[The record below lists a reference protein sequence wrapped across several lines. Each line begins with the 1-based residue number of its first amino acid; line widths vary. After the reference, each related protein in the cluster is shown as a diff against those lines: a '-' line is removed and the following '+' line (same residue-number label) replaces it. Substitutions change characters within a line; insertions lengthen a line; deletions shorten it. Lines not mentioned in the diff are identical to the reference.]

1 MPAQPDLSKLSVTQ
15 FAERFRGEMIP
26 LSNTFSY
33 FCASVPMSEEDLKEY
48 LEEPVAALP
57 PTIARALPK
66 ISILL
71 VPYLERGDGHEKRK
85 TAPPAADYVSIE
97 RPPEGRL
104 SPYTQLKLGDETVL
118 AFALKDQEVAEY
130 HYRFYH
136 LLATLMADHW
146 SDDVE
151 NRYIRVLR
159 DELSADVH
167 GEVDEP
173 SWRLKQAMRRSQNVR
188 NGKAFREYARQ
199 SFADTLTLYLHGICC
214 DIDVDT
220 GPRQLPSRYLR
231 KRLLLLEE
239 CSRRRRVTR
248 CSPNSSKRIKSRF
261 IRVDREIPD
270 LRIQFALRI
279 LDKRVFAW
287 LQRLLRPDPEQ
298 QIGFLLLE
306 GFDLVELLLH
316 HAVIFQLQDGYIFR
330 HAPVLF
336 RRQPDDVDAFIIGKP
351 EVKFRANIGEVQ
363 RRMLAIQFHGGL
375 AGHRGN
381 RRQHPQDGAL
391 FVADD
396 LRFRLL
402 HRLDRFA
409 ANVVGAGLGWDA
421 GDLLLRQLL
430 GRAFFGFGL
439 GVGGDLGCAV
449 R

>member
-1 MPAQPDLSKLSVTQ
+1 MPAQLDLSKLSVTQ

-48 LEEPVAALP
+48 LEEPIAALP
-57 PTIARALPK
+57 PAIAGALPK

-85 TAPPAADYVSIE
+85 AAPPAADYVSIE

-146 SDDVE
+146 TDDVE
-151 NRYIRVLR
+151 TRYIRILR

-220 GPRQLPSRYLR
+220 GPRQLPSRNLR
-231 KRLLLLEE
+231 KRLMLLEE
-239 CSRRRRVTR
+239 LF
-248 CSPNSSKRIKSRF
+248 P
-261 IRVDREIPD
+261 PP
-270 LRIQFALRI
+270 QGYA
-279 LDKRVFAW
+279 VF
-287 LQRLLRPDPEQ
+287 PEQ
-298 QIGFLLLE
+298 LE
-306 GFDLVELLLH
+306 
-316 HAVIFQLQDGYIFR
+316 A
-330 HAPVLF
+330 
-336 RRQPDDVDAFIIGKP
+336 
-351 EVKFRANIGEVQ
+351 
-363 RRMLAIQFHGGL
+363 
-375 AGHRGN
+375 
-381 RRQHPQDGAL
+381 
-391 FVADD
+391 
-396 LRFRLL
+396 
-402 HRLDRFA
+402 
-409 ANVVGAGLGWDA
+409 
-421 GDLLLRQLL
+421 
-430 GRAFFGFGL
+430 
-439 GVGGDLGCAV
+439 
-449 R
+449 

>member
-48 LEEPVAALP
+48 LEEPVGALP

-71 VPYLERGDGHEKRK
+71 VPYLERSDAHEKRK
-85 TAPPAADYVSIE
+85 TTLPGADYVSIE

-104 SPYTQLKLGDETVL
+104 SPYTQLKLGEETVL

-136 LLATLMADHW
+136 LLATLMAEHW

-151 NRYIRVLR
+151 TRYIRVLR

-239 CSRRRRVTR
+239 M
-248 CSPNSSKRIKSRF
+248 
-261 IRVDREIPD
+261 
-270 LRIQFALRI
+270 FAPPPGYA
-279 LDKRVFAW
+279 VF
-287 LQRLLRPDPEQ
+287 PEQ
-298 QIGFLLLE
+298 LE
-306 GFDLVELLLH
+306 
-316 HAVIFQLQDGYIFR
+316 A
-330 HAPVLF
+330 
-336 RRQPDDVDAFIIGKP
+336 
-351 EVKFRANIGEVQ
+351 
-363 RRMLAIQFHGGL
+363 
-375 AGHRGN
+375 
-381 RRQHPQDGAL
+381 
-391 FVADD
+391 
-396 LRFRLL
+396 
-402 HRLDRFA
+402 
-409 ANVVGAGLGWDA
+409 
-421 GDLLLRQLL
+421 
-430 GRAFFGFGL
+430 
-439 GVGGDLGCAV
+439 
-449 R
+449 

>member
-1 MPAQPDLSKLSVTQ
+1 MPAQLDLSKLSVTQ
-15 FAERFRGEMIP
+15 FAERFRAEMIP

-57 PTIARALPK
+57 PSIAGALPK

-71 VPYLERGDGHEKRK
+71 VPYLERSDGHEKRK
-85 TAPPAADYVSIE
+85 TAPPGADYVSIE

-151 NRYIRVLR
+151 TRYIRLLR
-159 DELSADVH
+159 DEVSADVH

-188 NGKAFREYARQ
+188 NGKPFREYARQ

-220 GPRQLPSRYLR
+220 GPRQLPSRNLR

-239 CSRRRRVTR
+239 LF
-248 CSPNSSKRIKSRF
+248 P
-261 IRVDREIPD
+261 PP
-270 LRIQFALRI
+270 QGYA
-279 LDKRVFAW
+279 VF
-287 LQRLLRPDPEQ
+287 PEQ
-298 QIGFLLLE
+298 LE
-306 GFDLVELLLH
+306 
-316 HAVIFQLQDGYIFR
+316 A
-330 HAPVLF
+330 
-336 RRQPDDVDAFIIGKP
+336 
-351 EVKFRANIGEVQ
+351 
-363 RRMLAIQFHGGL
+363 
-375 AGHRGN
+375 
-381 RRQHPQDGAL
+381 
-391 FVADD
+391 
-396 LRFRLL
+396 
-402 HRLDRFA
+402 
-409 ANVVGAGLGWDA
+409 
-421 GDLLLRQLL
+421 
-430 GRAFFGFGL
+430 
-439 GVGGDLGCAV
+439 
-449 R
+449 